1 MSLEL
6 VRVVTNDEIY
16 LDGALLLP
24 DEGVTAELPV
34 DAFLLVH
41 GTGSNF
47 YAPGVLETFAR
58 QAAEAGAPALRINTR
73 GHDASL
79 WWGLA

>member
-1 MSLEL
+1 MPLEL
-6 VRVVTNDEIY
+6 IRVTTNDELY

-24 DEGVTAELPV
+24 ESEVSSSLPV
-34 DAFLLVH
+34 DAFLLIH

-58 QAAEAGAPALRINTR
+58 QAA
-73 GHDASL
+73 
-79 WWGLA
+79 